1 MKFNGEC
8 NLIGHHLKQSRLL
21 HGKIYLNIEKL
32 NSHDRAT
39 EILKV
44 SIVGNFEWRLILS
57 HQNHYSQAI
66 QPDYAKIVSMKLN
79 IGEFC
84 VHLN

>member
-32 NSHDRAT
+32 NSHDGAT

-44 SIVGNFEWRLILS
+44 SIVGNFECRLILS
-57 HQNHYSQAI
+57 YSQAI